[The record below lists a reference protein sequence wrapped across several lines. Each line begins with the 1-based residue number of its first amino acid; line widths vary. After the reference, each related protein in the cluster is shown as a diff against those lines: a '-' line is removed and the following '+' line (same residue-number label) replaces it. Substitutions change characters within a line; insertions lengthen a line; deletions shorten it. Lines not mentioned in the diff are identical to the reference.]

1 LHHIAAPLNVY
12 DDNDALALVFS
23 LTRVISQN
31 KHFKIFLKPSPALC
45 HAADLKSCTAPP
57 FCDGGIDKEKAE
69 CLQVFSRVH
78 PKCSVA
84 LERMWDGFVASPDD
98 IHHVLKGVTNE
109 RAVLF
114 VRAVFAKALK
124 SAPASASASA
134 PAPAPAPTPAP
145 ALPAAV
151 APLKPSVA
159 ASSPPAAAAAPVRAP
174 AHADG
179 KRASVVRGGGFG
191 LDVAVAEK
199 IASKYD
205 ADSEAKVRTWI
216 SALTKLEPGDGQTFA
231 EWLKNG

>member
-1 LHHIAAPLNVY
+1 
-12 DDNDALALVFS
+12 
-23 LTRVISQN
+23 
-31 KHFKIFLKPSPALC
+31 
-45 HAADLKSCTAPP
+45 
-57 FCDGGIDKEKAE
+57 
-69 CLQVFSRVH
+69 
-78 PKCSVA
+78 
-84 LERMWDGFVASPDD
+84 MWDGFVASPDD

-124 SAPASASASA
+124 SAPA
-134 PAPAPAPTPAP
+134 PAPAPVPAP
-145 ALPAAV
+145 ALAPAVAV
-151 APLKPSVA
+151 APMKPSVV
-159 ASSPPAAAAAPVRAP
+159 ASPPPPAAAAPARAP

-205 ADSEAKVRTWI
+205 ADSEAKVQSWI
-216 SALTKLEPGDGQTFA
+216 SAVTKLEPGDGQTFA

>member
-1 LHHIAAPLNVY
+1 
-12 DDNDALALVFS
+12 
-23 LTRVISQN
+23 
-31 KHFKIFLKPSPALC
+31 
-45 HAADLKSCTAPP
+45 
-57 FCDGGIDKEKAE
+57 
-69 CLQVFSRVH
+69 
-78 PKCSVA
+78 
-84 LERMWDGFVASPDD
+84 MWDGFVASPDD

-124 SAPASASASA
+124 SAPAHA
-134 PAPAPAPTPAP
+134 PAPAPAPAP
-145 ALPAAV
+145 A
-151 APLKPSVA
+151 
-159 ASSPPAAAAAPVRAP
+159 RAP

-205 ADSEAKVRTWI
+205 ADSEAKVQTWI
-216 SALTKLEPGDGQTFA
+216 SAVTKLEPGDGQTFA